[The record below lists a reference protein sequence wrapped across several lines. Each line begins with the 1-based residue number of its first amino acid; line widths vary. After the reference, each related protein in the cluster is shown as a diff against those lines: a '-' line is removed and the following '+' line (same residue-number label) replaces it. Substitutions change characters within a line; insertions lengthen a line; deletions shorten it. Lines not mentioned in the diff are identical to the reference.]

1 MLHSDDDN
9 GHPMTARD
17 TTRPRLD
24 RPEARDLDR
33 QRRLF
38 LLARAQLTANGA
50 EPPRRDAERRQWRPH
65 RRRFS

>member
-1 MLHSDDDN
+1 
-9 GHPMTARD
+9 MTAPD
-17 TTRPRLD
+17 TTRPRIDHAD
-24 RPEARDLDR
+24 RRKLDR

-50 EPPRRDAERRQWRPH
+50 EPPRLDAERRRWRPH